1 LVGFP
6 AHCRAILLPIAPT
19 PLIQAVGTHSQP
31 LSNISHSVPTLS
43 NLANG
48 FDLKFFGKSFRLCA
62 HAHDTS
68 RYPHYE
74 ANECLGYPGRFSR
87 PRSCPRW
94 PGLFLIRSAAP
105 PLRPALSPFCEAPFP
120 THGFSCARPPSP
132 ICSMVRP
139 VPARTLQK
147 QPSTHRS
154 VPDTAHACGNTPS
167 ARPRS

>member
-74 ANECLGYPGRFSR
+74 ANECLGYPGRFRGLHSFGATLM
-87 PRSCPRW
+87 SCEGRW
-94 PGLFLIRSAAP
+94 AGCPASGAPVEEITEPLPLPACAA
-105 PLRPALSPFCEAPFP
+105 
-120 THGFSCARPPSP
+120 
-132 ICSMVRP
+132 
-139 VPARTLQK
+139 
-147 QPSTHRS
+147 
-154 VPDTAHACGNTPS
+154 TA
-167 ARPRS
+167 